1 MVVSMSSSN
10 FNDNYR
16 HNSGPASEFPFV
28 LKGRWEVVDRLG
40 QGGMGTVY
48 MARDLNL
55 STLSQQKKSA
65 VVKELRDDFIRGE
78 DKEKAR
84 EFFMREVSVLADLD
98 HKNIVRV
105 LDQFSERGRYYL
117 VMEYVQGQN
126 LHEMMTKRKEPFD
139 EEMIIDWA
147 AQICDVLT
155 YLHTHDP
162 PVIYRDLKPSNIM
175 INTNDQVK
183 LIDFGIARP
192 FQESEDNTHVVS
204 QGYSPP
210 EQYWGAADQR
220 SDIYA
225 LGATIQFLLTGQDPL
240 ALTTSSPQTLNPN
253 ASDHISEIVERATHQ
268 DPDSRFQYASDMK
281 EALIYRPEVVQP
293 AKPNTLLVAAIS
305 LLCVGMFLGGLMILN
320 KLQEQDNTSNKEVK
334 TLEEQ
339 RLDAKAKELNEQEE
353 KLNKFKR
360 LLREEMAGGLKPKTA
375 ATIPGQGNSEVVPA
389 LEEQD
394 EAAITDPDGLK

>member
-1 MVVSMSSSN
+1 MTSPPSYN
-10 FNDNYR
+10 NDNYR
-16 HNSGPASEFPFV
+16 FGGGPASEFPFV

-84 EFFMREVSVLADLD
+84 EFFMREVNVLADLD
-98 HKNIVRV
+98 HPNIVRV
-105 LDQFSERGRYYL
+105 LDQFSENGRYYL

-126 LHEMMTKRKEPFD
+126 LHEMMTKRQEPFD
-139 EEMIIDWA
+139 EDMIIEWA

-155 YLHTHDP
+155 YLHTHNP

-183 LIDFGIARP
+183 LVDFGIARP

-210 EQYWGAADQR
+210 EQYWGAADPR
-220 SDIYA
+220 SDVYA

-240 ALTTSSPQTLNPN
+240 ALTTSCPQSLNPN
-253 ASDHISEIVERATHQ
+253 ASDHINDIVMRATNQDSDGRYQCAADMKDALIFRPEIVQ
-268 DPDSRFQYASDMK
+268 
-281 EALIYRPEVVQP
+281 PEKAKTLYVVL
-293 AKPNTLLVAAIS
+293 TSII
-305 LLCVGMFLGGLMILN
+305 CVGMFLGGLVILG
-320 KLQEQDNTSNKEVK
+320 KLQDQQETSTKEVK

-339 RLDAKAKELNEQEE
+339 RLDAKAMELNKQEE
-353 KLNKFKR
+353 KLIKFKR
-360 LLREEMAGGLKPKTA
+360 LLREEMAGGKPKPA
-375 ATIPGQGNSEVVPA
+375 ASQFGAFNGEVMPA
-389 LEEQD
+389 LEEQ
-394 EAAITDPDGLK
+394 EESALTDPDGLK

>member
-1 MVVSMSSSN
+1 MSSSS
-10 FNDNYR
+10 FNDNNYR
-16 HNSGPASEFPFV
+16 HGGPSTEFPFV
-28 LKGRWEVVDRLG
+28 LKDRWEVVDRLG

-55 STLSQQKKSA
+55 KTLSQQKKSA

-98 HKNIVRV
+98 HENIVRV

-126 LHEMMTKRKEPFD
+126 LHEMMAKRREPFD
-139 EEMIIDWA
+139 EEIIIKWA

-162 PVIYRDLKPSNIM
+162 PVIYRDLKPSNVM

-220 SDIYA
+220 SDVYA

-240 ALTTSSPQTLNPN
+240 ALTPSSPQSINPHV
-253 ASDHISEIVERATHQ
+253 SDHINEIVERATNQ
-268 DPDSRFQYASDMK
+268 EPADRYQCAADMK
-281 EALIYRPEVVQP
+281 DALIYQPEEVQP
-293 AKPNTLLVAAIS
+293 ARANPMLVVALS
-305 LLCVGMFLGGLMILN
+305 LICVGLFLGGLIIVA
-320 KLQEQDNTSNKEVK
+320 KLQEQDETSNKEVR

-339 RLDAKAKELNEQEE
+339 RLDAKARELNEQEE
-353 KLNKFKR
+353 KLNRIKN
-360 LLREEMAGGLKPKTA
+360 LLRDGMTARPKES
-375 ATIPGQGNSEVVPA
+375 PSQLGQVNGAMPT

-394 EAAITDPDGLK
+394 ESAITDPEGLKP